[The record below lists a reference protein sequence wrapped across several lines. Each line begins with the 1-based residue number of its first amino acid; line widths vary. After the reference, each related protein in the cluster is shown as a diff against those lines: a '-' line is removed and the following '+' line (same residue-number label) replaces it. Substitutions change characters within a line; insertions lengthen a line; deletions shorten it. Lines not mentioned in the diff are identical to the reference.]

1 MMITIL
7 VNKFILHFVDYFFFV
22 FHTVLTLFNV
32 FGWIIPRWRLAN
44 LITLSLTAFSW
55 FILGIWYGFGYCPFT
70 DWHWKVRQLLGYT
83 DDSNSY
89 IHFLILKITGINF
102 SERFVDAATAIIF
115 FTAYSISIYYAIR
128 KKIFNQKLKKI
139 IATKIQE

>member
-1 MMITIL
+1 MITIL

-44 LITLSLTAFSW
+44 LITLSITAFSW
-55 FILGIWYGFGYCPFT
+55 FVLGIWYGFGYCPFT
-70 DWHWKVRQLLGYT
+70 DWHWKIRQLLGYT
-83 DDSNSY
+83 DNSNSY
-89 IHFLILKITGINF
+89 IHFLILNITGTNF
-102 SERFVDAATAIIF
+102 SERFVDAATAIVF

-128 KKIFNQKLKKI
+128 KKTFNHKLKK
-139 IATKIQE
+139 

>member
-1 MMITIL
+1 MS
-7 VNKFILHFVDYFFFV
+7 KFILHFVDYFFFV
-22 FHTVLTLFNV
+22 FHTVLILFNV
-32 FGWIIPRWRLAN
+32 FGWIITRWRLAN

-102 SERFVDAATAIIF
+102 SESFVDTSTVIIF
-115 FTAYSISIYYAIR
+115 FTAYFISIYFAVR
-128 KKIFNQKLKKI
+128 KKHSIKS
-139 IATKIQE
+139 